1 MRLVTSTGPQRERS
15 SRVTI
20 MGSMQALATVSVTRK
35 RQDAECVVTMV
46 AAVNAARLILPATL
60 LVHVAMLLPPVDRVS
75 T

>member
-1 MRLVTSTGPQRERS
+1 
-15 SRVTI
+15 
-20 MGSMQALATVSVTRK
+20 MGSMQALATVAVTRK
-35 RQDAECVVTMV
+35 RQDAESVVTMV